1 MNKQRFQGLGL
12 AFPLGAVAAATAAS
26 LGCAPSAAAI
36 TPTVTE
42 YTNGVTPGFSGADPE
57 KIVRGPDGNLWFTN
71 EEDPGR
77 IMRITPAGVVTV
89 VATGGSTSN
98 FDANSKPAGITAGS
112 DGNLWF
118 TEFGDPGRIARITPG
133 GAVTRMATGGVTSNF
148 DANSRPSAITAGPG
162 GNLWFVEQSNPGRL
176 VRITPAGA
184 VTRMATGGVTA
195 GFTANTT
202 PEEITAGPDGNLWF
216 TGRSDP
222 GFIERVSPGGV
233 VSEYKGGTTSG
244 FSANGTPE
252 VIVTGPDGN
261 LWFTESSDPGRIMR
275 ITPSGAVTEVAT
287 GGVTPGFTANADLYG
302 IAAGPDG
309 DLWFVEQGDPGRV
322 GRITPAGAVTE
333 VATGGVTP
341 GFTANGSPN
350 EITQGPDG
358 NMWFTENSPPG
369 RVVRITTPPGAATG
383 AASVLG
389 AGAARVR
396 GALNGHAQPT
406 SYEFQYGPTSAY
418 GSASKSTG
426 AGSGFTSVPASAK
439 LTGLKPN
446 STYHYRLLATNPTG
460 TTPGRD
466 RTFKT
471 LALPRVGH
479 LTMSPKVWRPPV
491 GTTIRF
497 SLNRAVRIRLQFFAE
512 KPGRKVN
519 GKCRPPTQSNGGA
532 QKCTRLVLAGTIV
545 FDGHRGTN
553 TVRFQGR
560 ISKKKSLSPGQYQL
574 KVVAVDPTTPKTSS
588 RSTGFTIVAG

>member
-1 MNKQRFQGLGL
+1 MSRTAVWFKSRLILPTKTGRARYLGDTAGTPAPPLLASGLCHLRVQTLGCTVPPSGPISDRRRSLPVVNKQRFQGLGL

-71 EEDPGR
+71 EE
-77 IMRITPAGVVTV
+77 V
-89 VATGGSTSN
+89 
-98 FDANSKPAGITAGS
+98 
-112 DGNLWF
+112 
-118 TEFGDPGRIARITPG
+118 
-133 GAVTRMATGGVTSNF
+133 
-148 DANSRPSAITAGPG
+148 
-162 GNLWFVEQSNPGRL
+162 
-176 VRITPAGA
+176 
-184 VTRMATGGVTA
+184 
-195 GFTANTT
+195 
-202 PEEITAGPDGNLWF
+202 TAGPDGNLWF

-244 FSANGTPE
+244 FSANGAPE

-309 DLWFVEQGDPGRV
+309 DPWFVEQGDPGRV